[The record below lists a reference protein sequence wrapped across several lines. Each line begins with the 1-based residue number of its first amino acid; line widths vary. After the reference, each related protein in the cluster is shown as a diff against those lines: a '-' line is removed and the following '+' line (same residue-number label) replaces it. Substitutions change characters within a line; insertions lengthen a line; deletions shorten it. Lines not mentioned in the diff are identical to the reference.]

1 MCHEE
6 WFFQRWTRRRTQERQ
21 RADTKV
27 EHSPPVKE
35 PRKPI
40 APAAAPSPQPRKE
53 VEREVEIV

>member
-21 RADTKV
+21 RADIKV
-27 EHSPPVKE
+27 EQPPPTKE

-40 APAAAPSPQPRKE
+40 APAAAPPPKKD